1 MAAVRPQEA
10 SSSTFRCSYH
20 VFLSFRGKDTR
31 ETFTDHLYTALVHAG
46 IHTFRDEDELQRG
59 ENIESELKNLRFVFS
74 TNYATSR
81 WCLDELLK
89 IVECQKISVH
99 TILPVF
105 YHVLPTQV
113 RFQTRSFAEAF
124 VRHVE
129 RLKSKTDVQKREGME
144 RVEKWK
150 AALREVADLRRMVLQ
165 VGHEAKFI
173 VKEFGIKLNRTILS
187 VAPHPIGI
195 DSRVSAINWWVQD
208 R

>member
-46 IHTFRDEDELQRG
+46 IHTFRDDDELQRG
-59 ENIESELKNLRFVFS
+59 ENIESELQKAIKESKISIVVFS

-89 IVECQKISVH
+89 ILECQKTSSH

-113 RFQTRSFAEAF
+113 RFQTASFAEAF
-124 VRHVE
+124 TRHVE
-129 RLKSKTDVQKREGME
+129 RLKSKTDVQRREGME
-144 RVEKWK
+144 KVERWK
-150 AALREVADLRRMVLQ
+150 AALREVADLSGMVLQ
-165 VGHEAKFI
+165 DG
-173 VKEFGIKLNRTILS
+173 
-187 VAPHPIGI
+187 
-195 DSRVSAINWWVQD
+195 
-208 R
+208 